1 MARTRTV
8 RALAVGLTL
17 IAAACGGEGDAP
29 SETSTTA
36 SRTITVG
43 YTSTAGLGDLFTFVA
58 WEQLGRQ
65 GIEVRPKFFS
75 GHDVELQALARGDI
89 DIATNVATDAVL
101 FAVNDGVPI
110 KVIAGY
116 TGPEF
121 VLAGLSQL
129 SDASDLVG
137 KRVGV
142 HSLTGGS
149 GAWVRAY
156 LESNDVD
163 PGDVNILEVPGSG
176 SRAQAM
182 VAGELDAA
190 SVGQDDMVFLED
202 ASPGKF
208 HVITPFGIG
217 FGGEGL
223 AVTVTSTELIE
234 SDPDVVQAVVTELM
248 KAARRLTADEE
259 FAKDKAF
266 TYLGNAYE
274 EVDTLHEA
282 VAIYVENG
290 LYPVNGA
297 LSSQIVED
305 YLAFTRERNPDFA
318 DVELGAVEEYYDL
331 TFVEAALEEL
341 GTQ

>member
-1 MARTRTV
+1 MVSARTRGV
-8 RALAVGLTL
+8 AVL
-17 IAAACGGEGDAP
+17 IVVLLMTACGAGDDAAGDGD
-29 SETSTTA
+29 TA
-36 SRTITVG
+36 VRTITVG

-58 WEQLGRQ
+58 WEQLALE

-89 DIATNVATDAVL
+89 DVATNVATDAVL

-110 KVIAGY
+110 KVVAGY

-121 VLAGLSQL
+121 VLAGLSDL
-129 SDASDLVG
+129 ADASDLVG

-156 LESNDVD
+156 LESNGVD
-163 PGDVNILEVPGSG
+163 PADVNILEVPGSG
-176 SRAQAM
+176 NRAQAM

-202 ASPGKF
+202 AVPGKF

-217 FGGEGL
+217 VGGEGL
-223 AVTVTSTELIE
+223 AVTVTSTELID
-234 SDPDVVQAVVTELM
+234 SDPDVVQAVVTELIQ
-248 KAARRLTADEE
+248 AARRLTGDKE
-259 FAKDKAF
+259 FANDKAF
-266 TYLGNAYE
+266 VYLGNAYE
-274 EVDTLHEA
+274 EIETLQKA
-282 VAIYVENG
+282 VAIYVENE
-290 LYPVNGA
+290 LYPVDGA
-297 LSSQIVED
+297 LSRQIVDD

-318 DVELGAVEEYYDL
+318 DVELAAVEDYYDFQ
-331 TFVEAALEEL
+331 FVDAALEEL
-341 GTQ
+341 GTP